1 MSVSE
6 TRYPCDARAA
16 STAFDQIA
24 ESYDDLFTRSVVGR
38 AQRTAV
44 WHVLTQTFRRGDR
57 VLELNCGTGEDA
69 LFLAR
74 AGVSSVACD
83 ASAAMI
89 EVARRRKASE
99 GEALPMEFRIC
110 RTEEIQSLAR
120 NVLSFDGV
128 LSNFAGL
135 NCVDDLRTV
144 ARDLAPMIKQGA
156 QMILCLSNRIC
167 IWEILWFG
175 AHLNFRKALRR
186 ISGRSVGHIGE
197 AEVRVSYPTVKQVRQ
212 AFAPWFRLKF
222 VQAIGLWVPP
232 SYLEHWAAKHRQII
246 SHLASADG
254 LFSRLPILRI
264 LGDHVLL
271 RLERVSS

>member
-6 TRYPCDARAA
+6 TRYPCGARVA

-38 AQRTAV
+38 AQRAAV
-44 WHVLTQTFRRGDR
+44 WDVLVQTFRSGNR

-74 AGVSSVACD
+74 AGVSTVACD
-83 ASAAMI
+83 ASATMI
-89 EVARRRKASE
+89 EVARRKVAE
-99 GEALPMEFRIC
+99 GEALPIEFRIC
-110 RTEEIQSLAR
+110 RTEEIQSLGR
-120 NVLSFDGV
+120 KLVNFDGAV
-128 LSNFAGL
+128 SNFAGL
-135 NCVDDLRTV
+135 NCVEDLRTV
-144 ARDLAPMIKQGA
+144 AQDLAPMIKQGG

-167 IWEILWFG
+167 IWEILWLG
-175 AHLNFRKALRR
+175 AHLKFRKALRR
-186 ISGRSVGHIGE
+186 ISGRGVGHIGE
-197 AEVRVSYPTVKQVRQ
+197 AEVRVWYPKVKQVRQ

-222 VQAIGLWVPP
+222 VQGIGLCVPP
-232 SYLEHWAAKHRQII
+232 SYLERWAAKHREVI
-246 SHLASADG
+246 SHLAAADA